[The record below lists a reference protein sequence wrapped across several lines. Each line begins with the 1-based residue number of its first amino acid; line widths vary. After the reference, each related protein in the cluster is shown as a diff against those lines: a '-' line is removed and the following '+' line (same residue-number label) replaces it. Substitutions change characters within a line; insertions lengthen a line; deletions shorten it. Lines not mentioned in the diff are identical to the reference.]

1 MIFLNTVALGEKQ
14 IQSIRNHLD
23 LRDSKYITYP
33 KFIFLCGRGFD
44 KNIQDS
50 YWNTNRGIIHRYME
64 RLLPDI
70 NIVLSEQLWEDGFD
84 STIDLLTFEDFLAE
98 VSDAIILFVESPG
111 SFCELGAFAYADSLF
126 SEKMI
131 IVLDEQYRE
140 ERSFIATGPVLK
152 ALDNGSKVVYA
163 EIKDGALL
171 ASAEL
176 RSAVIDLTNKM
187 KSKVSAINKRVINKN
202 VNVHIGAFIPEIL
215 EIIKLAQP
223 IKSADLIQLYKDI
236 KGFENFTFVKR
247 NGESF
252 SREIQVKYIWKLLEV
267 SNIIQIKASYI
278 SLIDYLKPQS
288 FMLKYSGNAMDRE
301 RNRIICR
308 KYRYGE
314 KV

>member
-1 MIFLNTVALGEKQ
+1 
-14 IQSIRNHLD
+14 
-23 LRDSKYITYP
+23 
-33 KFIFLCGRGFD
+33 
-44 KNIQDS
+44 
-50 YWNTNRGIIHRYME
+50 ME

-126 SEKMI
+126 SDKMI

-171 ASAEL
+171 SSAEL

>member
-126 SEKMI
+126 SDKMI

-152 ALDNGSKVVYA
+152 SLDNGSKVVYA

-171 ASAEL
+171 SSAEL

-288 FMLKYSGNAMDRE
+288 FMLKYSGNAMD
-301 RNRIICR
+301 
-308 KYRYGE
+308 
-314 KV
+314 

>member
-1 MIFLNTVALGEKQ
+1 MFVHTKALGEKQ
-14 IQSIRNHLD
+14 LQSIRDHLD
-23 LRDSKYITYP
+23 SKDSKYITYP
-33 KFIFLCGRGFD
+33 KFIFLCGKGFD
-44 KNIQDS
+44 KSIKDS
-50 YWNTNRGIIHRYME
+50 YWGTNRGIIHRYME

-126 SEKMI
+126 SDKMI

-140 ERSFIATGPVLK
+140 ERSFITTGPVLK
-152 ALDNGSKVVYA
+152 ALGNGSKIVYA

-176 RSAVIDLTNKM
+176 RSTVIDLTNKI

-202 VNVHIGAFIPEIL
+202 VNIHIGAFIPEIL
-215 EIIKLAQP
+215 EIIKLVQP

-247 NGESF
+247 NGKSF
-252 SREIQVKYIWKLLEV
+252 SREIQVNYIWKLLEV
-267 SNIIQIKASYI
+267 SSIIQTKAGYI
-278 SLIDYLKPQS
+278 SLIDYSKPQS
-288 FMLKYSGNAMDRE
+288 FMLKYFGNAMDRE

>member
-1 MIFLNTVALGEKQ
+1 MNTVALGEKQ

-288 FMLKYSGNAMDRE
+288 FMLKYSGNVMDRE

>member
-14 IQSIRNHLD
+14 VQSIRNHLD
-23 LRDSKYITYP
+23 SRDSKYITYP
-33 KFIFLCGRGFD
+33 KFIFLCGKGFD

-64 RLLPDI
+64 KLLPDI

-126 SEKMI
+126 SDKMV
-131 IVLDEQYRE
+131 IVLDEKYRE

-187 KSKVSAINKRVINKN
+187 KIKVSAINKRVINKN

-267 SNIIQIKASYI
+267 SNIVQIKASYI

-288 FMLKYSGNAMDRE
+288 FMLKSQSNF
-301 RNRIICR
+301 
-308 KYRYGE
+308 
-314 KV
+314 